1 MGFSRTLYYS
11 IKLVLTHF
19 ILIKNLKL
27 IKKLLKVIFNKINQN
42 KPLFKPNKD
51 F

>member
-1 MGFSRTLYYS
+1 MGSSRTLYYS
-11 IKLVLTHF
+11 IKLVLTHI